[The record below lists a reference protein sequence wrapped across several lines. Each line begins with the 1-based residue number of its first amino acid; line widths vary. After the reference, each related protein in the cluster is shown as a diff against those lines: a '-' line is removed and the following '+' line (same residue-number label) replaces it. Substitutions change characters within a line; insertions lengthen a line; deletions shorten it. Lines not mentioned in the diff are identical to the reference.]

1 MLGAWL
7 VTIAAAAAGSSGPAA
22 DIAKL
27 QQEVR
32 ELRQMLI
39 QSMQVEE
46 QRYELLLKLLQS
58 TTGTPP
64 PALPGTLPHPAAAAP
79 ESKPGTRTGS
89 GTLTGRVEVT
99 GAPREQPVYV
109 FVENVRAAPARG
121 RSVEIVQK
129 GKQFAPQVLAVQR
142 GTQVRFPNADRV
154 AHNVFSLS
162 RHNAFDVGLM
172 NAGNAGS
179 PVVMGEPGVVEIY
192 CDIHAKMWAEVLVT
206 PNGLYTQVDGDGR
219 FRLGGVPAGER
230 VISVWTAGVA
240 PVKKTVTV
248 GAGPVEVGF
257 SLTVPPR
264 RAHNNKLGQPYGNY
278 GGE

>member
-1 MLGAWL
+1 
-7 VTIAAAAAGSSGPAA
+7 
-22 DIAKL
+22 
-27 QQEVR
+27 
-32 ELRQMLI
+32 MLI

-64 PALPGTLPHPAAAAP
+64 PALPGLPARPAAGAPAAAP
-79 ESKPGTRTGS
+79 EGKAGARTG
-89 GTLTGRVEVT
+89 TVTGRVEVT
-99 GAPREQPVYV
+99 GAPHEQPVYV
-109 FVENVRAAPARG
+109 FVENVRAAPVRG
-121 RSVEIVQK
+121 RSAEIVQK

-142 GTQVRFPNADRV
+142 GTQVRFPNADKV

-162 RHNAFDVGLM
+162 RNNAFDVGLM
-172 NAGNAGS
+172 NAGNAGN

-219 FRLGGVPAGER
+219 FRLTAVPAGER
-230 VISVWTAGVA
+230 VVSVWTAGVA
-240 PVKKTVTV
+240 PVKRTVTV
-248 GAGPVEVGF
+248 GAAPVEVGF

-264 RAHNNKLGQPYGNY
+264 RAHNNKQGQPYGTY